1 MGARR
6 RTRGRIGL
14 ALAGG
19 GPVGAVYEIG
29 ALRALDEAIEGLDLN
44 DLHIYVGV
52 SAGSL
57 VAAFLANGMSTAHL
71 VRILAEHEPADPL
84 LPAVFFTPAYRE
96 FIARGMQ
103 LPLLITEA
111 VLTFLERP
119 NIFRSASRL
128 ARAIPTAVFDNA
140 PLRTALE
147 EAFARAGRTNDFREL
162 SHRLIVV
169 ATDLATGTAIR
180 FGDGDLDAVPISRAV
195 QASCALPG
203 LYPPVSIDGR
213 CCVDGVL
220 LKTVHASVA
229 FDHGADLV
237 VCVNPIVPV
246 DTSAG
251 VSAGELPRGALVR
264 GGLPTLMSQTFRT
277 MIHSRLSAG
286 FATYPD
292 RYPDSQF
299 VLFEPPRDEYDMFFS
314 NVFSLSSRRNV
325 CDLAYHVTRRDLL
338 LRYDRLAPT
347 FARAGLRLRRD
358 VLEDV
363 TRDVW
368 EGVGVPRPSGLRH
381 TSEKVTSRLH
391 HVLDRLEA
399 VTQGHP
405 APRRRARL
413 TTSHRVPPPGGGR
426 GNARP

>member
-1 MGARR
+1 MRGG
-6 RTRGRIGL
+6 RGRRGGRVGL

-29 ALRALDEAIEGLDLN
+29 ALRALDEAVDGLDLN
-44 DLHIYVGV
+44 DLHVYVGV

-57 VAAFLANGMSTAHL
+57 VASFLANGMSTAHL

-96 FIARGMQ
+96 FAERGLR
-103 LPLLITEA
+103 LPALVTDA
-111 VLTFLERP
+111 VLTFLRHP

-128 ARAIPTAVFDNA
+128 AHAIPAAVFDNR
-140 PLRTALE
+140 PLRKALE
-147 EAFARAGRTNDFREL
+147 EAFARPGRSNDFREL
-162 SHRLIVV
+162 DRQLVVV
-169 ATDLATGTAIR
+169 ATDLATGMPIR
-180 FGDGDLDAVPISRAV
+180 FGEGALNTVPISRAV

-203 LYPPVSIDGR
+203 LYPPVSINGR

-229 FDHGADLV
+229 FEHGADLV

-251 VSAGELPRGALVR
+251 VAAGELPRGVLVR

-277 MIHSRLSAG
+277 MIHSRLAAG
-286 FATYPD
+286 FATYAD
-292 RYPDSQF
+292 RYPNSQF

-314 NVFSLSSRRNV
+314 NVFSLSSRRKV

-338 LRYDRLAPT
+338 SRYDRLAPV
-347 FARAGLRLRRD
+347 FKAAGVRLRRD
-358 VLEDV
+358 VLEDG

-391 HVLDRLEA
+391 HALDRLEA
-399 VTQGHP
+399 AAGGKP
-405 APRRRARL
+405 APRRRVRF
-413 TTSHRVPPPGGGR
+413 TTAFPVERPDTGPGGR
-426 GNARP
+426 V